1 MNICVFS
8 GSNPFVV
15 FAKASFQRSCKI
27 QTMCVKTNIR
37 GSFTPPE
44 AMDEDSIKILYYHDQ
59 NFMMC
64 QRIVKMNERNK
75 DLSKQMEPDLSG
87 LCSQKID
94 WQLSRDFYVVY
105 GYDDSHCIYEVEIY
119 SGLSLLQ
126 KFERFF
132 EKIPQDSSIAFIFN
146 RSYAG
151 RYAPFFPF
159 FVKAL
164 LRHLGRKPP
173 IVAKYDSHIQAWSS
187 KNAPRKDLIAY
198 SSNLNNVKAKF
209 IINLSSNLLSNEQI
223 SATRNVTSRY
233 TDIHL
238 PNPSTDELTAMTFL
252 SSDQHKQN
260 HEAYSIHMNNM
271 ETYLRKFEN
280 QCHID

>member
-1 MNICVFS
+1 MIINMFS

-15 FAKASFQRSCKI
+15 FAKASFQMSCKI

-37 GSFTPPE
+37 GSFTPHE
-44 AMDEDSIKILYYHDQ
+44 AMDEDCIKILYHHNQ
-59 NFMMC
+59 HFMMC
-64 QRIVKMNERNK
+64 QGVVKMNEKDK
-75 DLSKQMEPDLSG
+75 DLTKQMEPDLSE

-105 GYDDSHCIYEVEIY
+105 GYDYSHCIYEVEIY

-132 EKIPQDSSIAFIFN
+132 EKIPYDSSIAFFIN

-151 RYAPFFPF
+151 RYAPFFHF

-164 LRHLGRKPP
+164 SRHLGRKLP
-173 IVAKYDSHIQAWSS
+173 IDAKYNSDIQTWLS
-187 KNAPRKDLIAY
+187 NDEPRKDLIAY
-198 SSNLNNVKAKF
+198 SSTLNNVEAKF
-209 IINLSSNLLSNEQI
+209 IINLSSNLLSNKQI

-233 TDIHL
+233 TDIYL

-252 SSDQHKQN
+252 SSDQDEQS
-260 HEAYSIHMNNM
+260 HEAYSMHKNNM
-271 ETYLRKFEN
+271 EKYLSTM
-280 QCHID
+280 